1 MICIRS
7 INFDERAETWDAK
20 LSVLNDYPNL
30 VVAQMIKGF
39 MYVEHIDE
47 ENCWYHGLINVD
59 PKFGFIPYMMINFLV
74 KRIVYIM
81 IGKL

>member
-1 MICIRS
+1 
-7 INFDERAETWDAK
+7 
-20 LSVLNDYPNL
+20 
-30 VVAQMIKGF
+30 

-47 ENCWYHGLINVD
+47 DHCWYHGLINID
-59 PKFGFIPYMMINFLV
+59 PKFGYIPYMMINFLV